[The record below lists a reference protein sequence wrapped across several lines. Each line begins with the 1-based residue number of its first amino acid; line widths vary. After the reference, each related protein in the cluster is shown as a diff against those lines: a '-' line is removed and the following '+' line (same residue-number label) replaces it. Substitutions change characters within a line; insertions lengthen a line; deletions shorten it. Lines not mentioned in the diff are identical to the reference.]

1 MSDGAVPEEAAPAF
15 PVPTMPAPAVAVVG
29 LGQLGGSLAAAL
41 AAGGRPVAGWDV
53 DPAARDAAA
62 GRGVTVPRELGGVV
76 VLAVPLPA
84 MGTALDGLTVDP
96 AATVTDLGSVKGPVL
111 DTVGAALGGGVS
123 GGHPPCGEGRRGP

>member
-15 PVPTMPAPAVAVVG
+15 PVPTMPAPPVAVVG

-41 AAGGRPVAGWDV
+41 AAAGRPVRGGGG

-62 GRGVTVPRELGGVV
+62 ARGVEITRELDGVV

-84 MGTALDGLTVDP
+84 MASALDDLVVAPD
-96 AATVTDLGSVKGPVL
+96 ATVTDLGSVKRSVL
-111 DTVGAALGGGVS
+111 DTVGARYGGRFV
-123 GGHPPCGEGRRGP
+123 GGHPMCGTE

>member
-15 PVPTMPAPAVAVVG
+15 PVPTMPAPPVAVVG

-41 AAGGRPVAGWDV
+41 AAGGRPVGGGDV
-53 DPAARDAAA
+53 APAAGDAAA
-62 GRGVTVPRELGGVV
+62 GRGVTVTRELGGVV

-96 AATVTDLGSVKGPVL
+96 DATHNDLASSNGPAL
-111 DTVGAALGGGVS
+111 DTA
-123 GGHPPCGEGRRGP
+123 RG